1 MSATMTAHIL
11 TLAMIERLAA
21 EAKLKALPTYEFEG
35 EAVLMCATPE
45 QIRDMEARGILRRV
59 TP

>member
-11 TLAMIERLAA
+11 TMAEIARLAA
-21 EAKLKALPTYEFEG
+21 EAKLKPPMYEFEG
-35 EAVLMCATPE
+35 EAVLMCATPA
-45 QIRDMEARGILRRV
+45 QIRDLEARGILRRV